1 MAEAA
6 GNEFNRENVFRGHDG
21 HLYLPATQ
29 RPDGS
34 WRKPRR
40 VKEGYIPQDEVPAY
54 ESKGKKLTREL
65 EEAANVPVGFTFVEQ
80 PSTETTPS
88 KPMTKSQKKN
98 AKRRQK
104 GKGAGDH
111 DNETTTTTLQQ
122 ADPAEQLAKDV
133 SNLKLQV
140 EQDKPSADHSAG
152 NPIPQLDA
160 HNPSSIPVQPPVMDK
175 ETLKR
180 VRALRKKLKQIDE
193 LQARIESGEIAVPD
207 QDQFD
212 KVAKK
217 DEFLAEYMS
226 LTGEVTY

>member
-1 MAEAA
+1 MAEAGA
-6 GNEFNRENVFRGHDG
+6 EINRENVFRGPDG

-54 ESKGKKLTREL
+54 ESKGKKLTRDL
-65 EEAANVPVGFTFVEQ
+65 EEAAKIPVGFNFVDQ

-104 GKGAGDH
+104 GKGAGD
-111 DNETTTTTLQQ
+111 DDKEVTSGLQLV
-122 ADPAEQLAKDV
+122 DPADQLAKDV
-133 SNLKLQV
+133 SSMKLQE
-140 EQDKPSADHSAG
+140 EQDRSPVDHTLVKPLAPES
-152 NPIPQLDA
+152 P
-160 HNPSSIPVQPPVMDK
+160 NPSSIPTQPPAMDK

-193 LQARIESGEIAVPD
+193 LQARIESGDIAVPD

-226 LTGEVTY
+226 LTGEDTY

>member
-6 GNEFNRENVFRGHDG
+6 GDEFTRENVFRGHDG

-80 PSTETTPS
+80 PSTEMTPS

-111 DNETTTTTLQQ
+111 DKETTTTALLQ

-133 SNLKLQV
+133 SSLKLQA
-140 EQDKPSADHSAG
+140 EQDKPPADHSVG
-152 NPIPQLDA
+152 NPVTLVA
-160 HNPSSIPVQPPVMDK
+160 HNPSSIPVQPPVTDK

-193 LQARIESGEIAVPD
+193 LQARIESREIAVPD
-207 QDQFD
+207 QDQCD

>member
-1 MAEAA
+1 MAEAEL
-6 GNEFNRENVFRGHDG
+6 EFSRENVFRGEDG

-54 ESKGKKLTREL
+54 ESKGKKITREL
-65 EEAANVPVGFTFVEQ
+65 EEASKIPVGLNFVTQ
-80 PSTETTPS
+80 PTTDDTSS

-104 GKGAGDH
+104 NKLSSEEKPNGTSQPVEAGIDH
-111 DNETTTTTLQQ
+111 TD
-122 ADPAEQLAKDV
+122 QLAKTVAD
-133 SNLKLQV
+133 LKLQ
-140 EQDKPSADHSAG
+140 EDIINDQNADTRTVPAALADLSHEV
-152 NPIPQLDA
+152 L
-160 HNPSSIPVQPPVMDK
+160 QPPVLDK

-193 LQARIESGEIAVPD
+193 LQARIESGEISTPD
-207 QDQFD
+207 QDQLS
-212 KVAKK
+212 KISKK
-217 DEFLAEYMS
+217 DEFLAEYIS
-226 LTGEVTY
+226 LTGEDTY

>member
-6 GNEFNRENVFRGHDG
+6 VEFNRENVFRGDDG

-40 VKEGYIPQDEVPAY
+40 VKEGYIPQDEVPIY

-65 EEAANVPVGFTFVEQ
+65 EEASKVPVGLNFVN
-80 PSTETTPS
+80 PPATDN

-104 GKGAGDH
+104 NKTS
-111 DNETTTTTLQQ
+111 NEETTNGTFTSEPVE
-122 ADPAEQLAKDV
+122 AVVDHIEQLAQQV
-133 SNLKLQV
+133 SDLKLQ
-140 EQDKPSADHSAG
+140 EDTSSTADGTRIAPSDRLHDGPDVPA
-152 NPIPQLDA
+152 L
-160 HNPSSIPVQPPVMDK
+160 DK
-175 ETLKR
+175 EALKR

-193 LQARIESGEIAVPD
+193 LKARIESGEIVTPD
-207 QDQFD
+207 QDQLS
-212 KVAKK
+212 KILKK
-217 DEFLAEYMS
+217 DEFLAEYVS
-226 LTGEVTY
+226 LTGDDTY